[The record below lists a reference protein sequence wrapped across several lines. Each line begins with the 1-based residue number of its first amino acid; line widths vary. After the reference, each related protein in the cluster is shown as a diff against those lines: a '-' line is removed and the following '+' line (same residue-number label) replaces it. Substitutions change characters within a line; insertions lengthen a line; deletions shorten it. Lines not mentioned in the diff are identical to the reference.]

1 MAIVYWRISQE
12 GFEVFPLNLCESA
25 STSPVET
32 ELAAASFWHSQQ
44 GHGSVVSHAM
54 LGPAWC

>member
-12 GFEVFPLNLCESA
+12 GFEVFPLNLRKSA
-25 STSPVET
+25 STSPVEA
-32 ELAAASFWHSQQ
+32 ELAAAFFRHSQQ
-44 GHGSVVSHAM
+44 GHSSVVSHAM